1 MNHKALTA
9 ALIVLLTLPAASAQ
23 VSNGLQEKL
32 SQTPGTEKVDVIILT
47 ARNASDQAKK
57 AVRQAG
63 GNVKHEFNLIN
74 GVAVS
79 IPEVAA
85 EKLASK
91 DFVREIQ
98 PDFKVE
104 TVLSESTQ
112 TVNAEKVWNN
122 NVTGENID
130 VAVLDT
136 GIENNTILDVEKQVY
151 YAGNST
157 DDLNGHGTHVAGIVS
172 SPSERYTGVAP
183 GADLFDVKVLDS
195 EGTGSASDV
204 IEGLEYAVNNGAEI
218 ATLSLGA
225 QVETCDGSSALSEAV
240 NNAVEKGLVVTVA
253 AGNAGPEDQTIT
265 APGCAERALTVGSS
279 SNGEVSEFSSRGPTA
294 DGRTKPDLV
303 APGEQ
308 ITSLW
313 KNSGNSPQFN
323 TLSGTSMAT
332 PHVAGAAAILLA
344 EKPGLTPGEVK
355 NITTYTATD
364 LEYPDNA
371 QGSGRLNVYAAYQA
385 VTESNQSESSENN
398 APSISVVGST
408 VNTTG
413 EMTAEL
419 KVNVS
424 DPDNSSLNTS
434 FYIDGELS
442 STVEGYGVTTYT
454 ATNLSANT
462 TYNWSASATDG
473 INTSR
478 TAVKTFST
486 EIRGESNQ
494 TENVTGPLPPGI
506 RKKEE
511 KPPAFQWGLPA
522 FLRTGFSFPGNFFQ
536 EIGQSIGL
544 GNPSRE
550 ESNSTKNGAQKTEKP
565 AKTGN
570 QGNKTEKAAK
580 AETRMNRTQIPGK
593 SQRGKSTRNET
604 AGRPAQDKNAETKP
618 NPGQSRVNKTS
629 GTPKPN
635 KTRPAREKTRNQTGN
650 VTEPQPPGREE
661 PGREPIQNKSSESK
675 GKADAKPDNTG
686 QKPNPEAGPE
696 PDKNSG
702 KPSRNPGREKPSS
715 SPVTGVRSFLTGK
728 WFLGFLG

>member
-1 MNHKALTA
+1 MKHKALAA

-23 VSNGLQEKL
+23 ISDSLQEKL
-32 SQTPGTEKVDVIILT
+32 SQTPGTERVDVIILT

-85 EKLASK
+85 ENLASK

-112 TVNAEKVWNN
+112 TVNAEKVWNKN
-122 NVTGENID
+122 ATGENID

-136 GIENNTILDVEKQVY
+136 GIEDNTILDVEKQVY
-151 YAGNST
+151 YAGSDT
-157 DDLNGHGTHVAGIVS
+157 DDLNGHGTHVAGIVA
-172 SPSERYTGVAP
+172 SPNERYTGVAP
-183 GADLFDVKVLDS
+183 GADLFDVKVLES

-303 APGEQ
+303 APGER

-344 EKPGLTPGEVK
+344 EKSGLTPREVK

-364 LEYPDNA
+364 LEYPDDA

-385 VTESNQSESSENN
+385 VTEPNQTGSSENN

-413 EMTAEL
+413 EITAEL

-434 FYIDGELS
+434 FYIDGELRS
-442 STVEGYGVTTYT
+442 KVEGYGVTTYT

-462 TYNWSASATDG
+462 TYNWSAGTTDG

-486 EIRGESNQ
+486 EIREESNR

-522 FLRTGFSFPGNFFQ
+522 FLRPDFSFPGNFFQ
-536 EIGQSIGL
+536 GISQSIGL
-544 GNPSRE
+544 GQQKQQPEKKRSPKTENPEQAQKATESR
-550 ESNSTKNGAQKTEKP
+550 SGKPVGQKDQKPGKKAQKTEEKGSNLEQANSKSPNLEKKP
-565 AKTGN
+565 GKAKNSSETSDKDRGSSKARNATEARSPEAGKKNQSREKQGKKRGSDAEAKAGANASIETGN
-570 QGNKTEKAAK
+570 GKASAK
-580 AETRMNRTQIPGK
+580 AEGKASAEKKSGEEKEPGK
-593 SQRGKSTRNET
+593 GPLNRA
-604 AGRPAQDKNAETKP
+604 AGFSDR
-618 NPGQSRVNKTS
+618 
-629 GTPKPN
+629 
-635 KTRPAREKTRNQTGN
+635 
-650 VTEPQPPGREE
+650 
-661 PGREPIQNKSSESK
+661 
-675 GKADAKPDNTG
+675 
-686 QKPNPEAGPE
+686 
-696 PDKNSG
+696 
-702 KPSRNPGREKPSS
+702 
-715 SPVTGVRSFLTGK
+715 
-728 WFLGFLG
+728 